1 MYSSLWLTGD
11 VLVAVATCGVRSSSA
26 QGGVDVLFAPGGDVL
41 VAPLHSSFKRM
52 NCKHKITFVMV
63 DIKQYWAI
71 RIDRTIRFK
80 FSGYEMK
87 RHVDWTDVLVFLICL
102 RRIRHGRFVYFV

>member
-1 MYSSLWLTGD
+1 MYSSLLLTGD
-11 VLVAVATCGVRSSSA
+11 ILVAVVTCGVRSSSV
-26 QGGVDVLFAPGGDVL
+26 QVGVDVLFAPGGDVL

-71 RIDRTIRFK
+71 QIDCAIQFQ
-80 FSGYEMK
+80 
-87 RHVDWTDVLVFLICL
+87 
-102 RRIRHGRFVYFV
+102 